1 LDKNFLIKVIKE
13 GNMGL
18 SKNDLLVL
26 EWIENEPGIRI
37 RELLSRQEYGVVT
50 QDIRNSVWNLLD
62 SGIVNWNEEFR
73 LYVGQVAI

>member
-1 LDKNFLIKVIKE
+1 
-13 GNMGL
+13 MGL

-73 LYVGQVAI
+73 LYAGQVAI